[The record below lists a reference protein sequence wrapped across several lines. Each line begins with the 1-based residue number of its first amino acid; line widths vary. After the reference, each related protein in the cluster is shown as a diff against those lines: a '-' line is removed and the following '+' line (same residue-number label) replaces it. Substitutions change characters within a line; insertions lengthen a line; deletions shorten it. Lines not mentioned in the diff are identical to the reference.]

1 MNNLIEDIRYE
12 SFIPFHELREF
23 YIKIHGS
30 MYFAQLSACE
40 KVSNMHMLRL
50 DYIWYAATLE
60 NDFFEVLDV

>member
-23 YIKIHGS
+23 YINGS

-50 DYIWYAATLE
+50 DYIWYAATQE
-60 NDFFEVLDV
+60 NVFLRF